1 MNQNQEPEN
10 VNKINCKDSKE
21 LFAKAAEK
29 EKQGYSITKI
39 YNQPRKGIFAFLF
52 NPKKITK

>member
-1 MNQNQEPEN
+1 MNQNEN
-10 VNKINCKDSKE
+10 ESENKIICKDSKE

>member
-1 MNQNQEPEN
+1 MNQNTEN
-10 VNKINCKDSKE
+10 ENKINCKDSKE

-39 YNQPRKGIFAFLF
+39 YNQPRKGIFQFLF
-52 NPKKITK
+52 KPKNIVK

>member
-1 MNQNQEPEN
+1 MNQNEN
-10 VNKINCKDSKE
+10 ESENKINCKDSKE

>member
-10 VNKINCKDSKE
+10 INKINCKDSKE

-52 NPKKITK
+52 NPKK

>member
-1 MNQNQEPEN
+1 MNQNEN
-10 VNKINCKDSKE
+10 ESENKIICKDSKE

-29 EKQGYSITKI
+29 EKAGYQISKI

-52 NPKKITK
+52 ILKK